1 LVDLDFLYLK
11 EGIMA
16 KNHIV
21 KSYDHELKNLQL
33 KILEMGT
40 ACGYQLSEAVKSLKN
55 RDHELTKKI
64 IAEDAKVNTL
74 QHEVEQ
80 MTINLLAMR
89 QPLAIDLRK
98 VVASLKMAS
107 DLERIADYAA
117 NMARHVNELNNMPL
131 SDSINIIFDM
141 ADQALGM
148 LNDVL
153 GAYQELNIEQAAHV
167 WRLDSEINRGY
178 EELIESLR
186 TMMTEQTGKIR
197 GATALLFIGRSCERI
212 GDHIKNIAEHIHYI
226 VTGNSDIR
234 KSIIA

>member
-1 LVDLDFLYLK
+1 MVK
-11 EGIMA
+11 S
-16 KNHIV
+16 HIV
-21 KSYDHELKNLQL
+21 KSYDHELKNLKF

-89 QPLAIDLRK
+89 QPLAIDLRN
-98 VVASLKMAS
+98 VIASLKMAS

-117 NMARHVNELNNMPL
+117 NMARHVNELNSIPL

-148 LNDVL
+148 LNDVMR
-153 GAYQELNIEQAAHV
+153 AYQELNIEQAAHV
-167 WRLDSEINRGY
+167 WKLDSEINRGY
-178 EELIESLR
+178 VELIEFLR
-186 TMMTEQTGKIR
+186 AMMTEQRGKIR
-197 GATALLFIGRSCERI
+197 EATALLFIGRCCERI
-212 GDHIKNIAEHIHYI
+212 GDHIKNIAEHIHYV
-226 VTGNSDIR
+226 VTGSADIR
-234 KSIIA
+234 ECI